1 MAMRFALC
9 ALRFALCDLRLAPWD
24 FGLSAFRPAGIWA
37 QAAAAKACS
46 NQALTSALTSAFN
59 EKRTV

>member
-9 ALRFALCDLRLAPWD
+9 ALRLAPWD